1 MSNAGF
7 YDSPTYKPT
16 TKESKIKDLI
26 GSTVILGVL
35 SNTAV
40 SLGVYQHYK
49 SDLVVLGVVLVHL
62 LFAVV
67 LFLGDQFVEA
77 ENSEERARKQL
88 AQDRKTKIRLLL
100 VSGVIC
106 AGSLALIHSTVLIA
120 IIFMLHGAYI
130 YKVSHFSE
138 EEK

>member
-1 MSNAGF
+1 M
-7 YDSPTYKPT
+7 
-16 TKESKIKDLI
+16 KDLT
-26 GSTVILGVL
+26 GSTLLFGIF

-40 SLGVYQHYK
+40 SVGVYKNYE

-67 LFLGDQFVEA
+67 LIFGSEFEFVEA
-77 ENSEERARKQL
+77 GDSEERARKQL
-88 AQDRKTKIRLLL
+88 IQDRKTKTRLLL

-120 IIFMLHGAYI
+120 IIFALHGAYI
-130 YKVSHFSE
+130 YKLLHFE
-138 EEK
+138 ESK